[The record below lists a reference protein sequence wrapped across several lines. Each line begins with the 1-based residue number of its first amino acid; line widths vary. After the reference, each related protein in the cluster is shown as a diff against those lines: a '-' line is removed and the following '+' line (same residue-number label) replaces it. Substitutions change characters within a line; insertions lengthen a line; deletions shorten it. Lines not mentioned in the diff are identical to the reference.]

1 MLGEGWRRVE
11 LGEQIKDWMPLRA
24 EQYIAEEEAAFRWKF
39 DRWVRKVSSETKSLR
54 GHELAV
60 TVPDS
65 MLHLVKEVPIR
76 VAGERLT
83 IRPKHDGSGA
93 WDVVGQKKGREC
105 VLRSHRSLN
114 EAIAAE
120 RRFGRLLGPDQ
131 AQREPN
137 PPAPEAVS
145 QALERVAFNGVL
157 GREPYDGVDSE
168 VARYLRKLETS
179 EGDVDDDQLEDD
191 GSVAKFERIYGA
203 HSAASIVTIAD
214 ATGLPVEFLE
224 EVAEESLSGRTRR
237 VSQDGR
243 KARII
248 AHVQSFVVGGTVWAS
263 SHALVERAEELGFR
277 PGARVKCSK
286 RGKGKQISASP
297 LELPAS
303 YVQNTVMEMADRTRR
318 VEGWDIQWHEDDG
331 LLAYLHAEERLLMAG
346 IAPDSPHHEIECWV
360 RDDDTG
366 QEIVRD
372 RVSVRWSGDSEKDVK
387 RVKKAFKSFL
397 EDRTPADGKAAT
409 SRLSNR
415 RRRSSAYV
423 GRLTQ

>member
-24 EQYIAEEEAAFRWKF
+24 EQYTAEEEAAFRWKF

-93 WDVVGQKKGREC
+93 WDVVGQKKGREV

-179 EGDVDDDQLEDD
+179 EREEKDDEPLDD
-191 GSVAKFERIYGA
+191 ASVAKFGRIYGA
-203 HSAASIVTIAD
+203 HNATSVAKIAE
-214 ATGLPVEFLE
+214 ATGLPTDLLE
-224 EVAEESLSGRTRR
+224 KVAEASLSGGGRR
-237 VSQDGR
+237 VSQEGR

-248 AHVQSFVVGGTVWAS
+248 AHVQSFVVGGAAWSS
-263 SHALVERAEELGFR
+263 SHELVERAETLGFR

-297 LELPAS
+297 LELPAN
-303 YVQNTVMEMADRTRR
+303 YAQNTVMEMSDRSRK

-346 IAPDSPHHEIECWV
+346 IASDGPHHELECWI

-366 QEIVRD
+366 QEIARAWMP
-372 RVSVRWSGDSEKDVK
+372 VRWSGSGEKDVK
-387 RVKKAFKSFL
+387 RVKKAFKAFL
-397 EDRTPADGKAAT
+397 EERTPADGKAAAA
-409 SRLSNR
+409 RLANR
-415 RRRSSAYV
+415 RRRSSNYV
-423 GRLTQ
+423 SRLTQ